1 MLKIRQERL
10 VIIILNRDSHIISMR
25 LRSFLILLFTLVAL
39 IPILT
44 LSLISVYSISRL
56 QEQISNVYYGAL
68 LIQVGLNDGNAQL
81 LQMRLNVQRYILA
94 DNATEKHSLLTNIQQ
109 AEDKFMQTLF
119 DYKRITDFPIQ
130 VAILNNR
137 GQGSLI
143 PYEAQLVNQVHKNWQ
158 EYRAER
164 DTTLALSNENRQVDA
179 IKEFDGQ
186 EANKFDQLLLTYDK
200 IVDLNT
206 LIAKIM
212 YDESIFVVQQAI
224 LFDIIASA
232 ASAGAAIIA
241 AILLSKRLAPSLAE
255 IERSAKKQ
263 IEKFVK
269 KSSGV
274 LPRTDVSGDSKF
286 VGTQKD
292 QSSSDPESEVGEARG
307 PIMLLNSSGYQN
319 QEEKL
324 SQSSHVLDSLLST
337 TTGDKNSLVV
347 MTRKGSNLFY
357 KVKNRLGVL
366 IYILSASAQSPLHTS
381 DEGLLVISLNQTS
394 ILLEAARRTLEENP
408 SATVILDN
416 ATEFIHSIGFEK
428 AFSLLRSI
436 SELAS
441 SYPRSHIVVLINTRA
456 HERSAVESIANIAN
470 VFIEF

>member
-1 MLKIRQERL
+1 MQ
-10 VIIILNRDSHIISMR
+10 

-68 LIQVGLNDGNAQL
+68 VIQVSLNDGHAQL

-130 VAILNNR
+130 VVILNDR
-137 GQGSLI
+137 GQSSLI

-158 EYRAER
+158 DYRSER
-164 DTTLALSNENRQVDA
+164 DTTLALSNENRQADA

-186 EANKFDQLLLTYDK
+186 EANKFDQLLITYDR

-206 LIAKIM
+206 QIAKIM

-241 AILLSKRLAPSLAE
+241 AILLSKKLAPSLAE

-269 KSSGV
+269 ESSGV
-274 LPRTDVSGDSKF
+274 LTKAEPSSGLNK
-286 VGTQKD
+286 GQN
-292 QSSSDPESEVGEARG
+292 SSDPEFEIGETQG
-307 PIMLLNSSGYQN
+307 PLMLLNSSAYQN
-319 QEEKL
+319 QEEKI
-324 SQSSHVLDSLLST
+324 SQSSHILDSFLSNT
-337 TTGDKNSLVV
+337 TVDKNSLVV

-357 KVKNRLGVL
+357 KVKNRPGAL

-381 DEGLLVISLNQTS
+381 EEGLLVISLTQTS

-416 ATEFIHSIGFEK
+416 ATEFIHSLGFEK
-428 AFSLLRSI
+428 AFSLLRNI